1 MVVVTALRSAVE
13 TLLRE
18 PVLFLAGLLVGLVAL
33 PQNAAQLAGIPLV
46 PTALQ
51 VLTFFVTPFVVAGLL
66 GMADEARSGDTS
78 LGTLRRM
85 GRERY
90 TALLLGNLLEFA
102 LVTALTIA
110 LVIVLLLV
118 VAVVVGGSAL
128 AGGFDP
134 SAVSPAAAGI
144 AFLVV
149 ALGLLAFLLVVFF
162 VQFFSVA
169 IVVEE
174 AGPVDAFTRS
184 YRVVRENLLATVGYS
199 VVTVV
204 VGVVTTAPLTGAVL
218 WRTIGSLEALD
229 AGAGAGA
236 GSGMPVAP
244 GAGLGAVGT
253 VFSPVEVAALSAIS
267 LLLSTVL
274 ATFSKTYAVT
284 FFRAVTSGA
293 RDGEE
298 QNDGDDTVGALG
310 PDDLDDPF
318 DDRI

>member
-1 MVVVTALRSAVE
+1 MVVVTALRSALE

-18 PVLFLAGLLVGLVAL
+18 PVLFLAGLLVGLITL

-78 LGTLRRM
+78 LGTLRRT

-102 LVTALTIA
+102 LVTALSIA

-184 YRVVRENLLATVGYS
+184 YRVVRENLLATFGYS

-204 VGVVTTAPLTGAVL
+204 VGVVTTVPLTGAVL

-229 AGAGAGA
+229 AGAGAG
-236 GSGMPVAP
+236 GGMPVAP

-253 VFSPVEVAALSAIS
+253 VFSPVEIAALSAIS

-274 ATFSKTYAVT
+274 TTFSKTYAVT

-293 RDGEE
+293 RDGDDET
-298 QNDGDDTVGALG
+298 DGEDTVGALG
-310 PDDLDDPF
+310 PDDLEAPF